1 MTCPLTMLTWDIEV
15 SMEGGKFDSD
25 GLNGNNI
32 TICIGGSFGRVQDRD
47 NKSVYNFCITFV
59 DFDDKMSVENHEE
72 AVEVIRVQSE

>member
-32 TICIGGSFGRVQDRD
+32 TICIGGSFGRV
-47 NKSVYNFCITFV
+47 
-59 DFDDKMSVENHEE
+59 
-72 AVEVIRVQSE
+72 